1 MSDVCSQSVVECYS
15 VSSSLPDGKMCLQC
29 VCGVCS
35 VSAVFEVC
43 LQCASVVS
51 LHWCKNECVNVS
63 QCLRSDVE
71 CNDVPAIW
79 CLRL

>member
-1 MSDVCSQSVVECYS
+1 VWWSVTKYIVIY
-15 VSSSLPDGKMCLQC
+15 PMCLQC

-35 VSAVFEVC
+35 VSAVFEVCLRC